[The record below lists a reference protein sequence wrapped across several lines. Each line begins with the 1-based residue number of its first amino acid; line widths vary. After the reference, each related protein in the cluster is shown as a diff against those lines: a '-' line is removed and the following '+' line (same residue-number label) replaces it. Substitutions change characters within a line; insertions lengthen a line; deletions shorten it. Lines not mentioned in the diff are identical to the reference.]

1 MKEGTRLK
9 LRDMMFISLFAAI
22 MGILAFFPPLPL
34 PFIPVPVTA
43 QTLGVM
49 LAGGILGARR
59 GGLSL
64 LLFIF
69 LIAVGVPL
77 LTGGR
82 GGLGVLIGP
91 SGGYILSWPIAA
103 FIIGYFV
110 EKNIQHLS
118 YWKVLTITI
127 FGGVIAINLIG
138 ITYLSILSNLPW
150 GPTAISAL
158 AFLPGDIAKALIA
171 SSVIIKL
178 NRVYPLINRKKR
190 VTY

>member
-1 MKEGTRLK
+1 MK

-22 MGILAFFPPLPL
+22 IGILAFFPP
-34 PFIPVPVTA
+34 IPVPVIPVPITL

-64 LLFIF
+64 LLFVF

-103 FIIGYFV
+103 CIIGYLV
-110 EKNIQHLS
+110 EKNIHNLT
-118 YWKVLTITI
+118 YWKLVLITT
-127 FGGVIAINLIG
+127 FGGVIVVNIIG
-138 ITYLSILSNLPW
+138 VTYLSILSNLPW
-150 GPTAISAL
+150 GPTAFSAL
-158 AFLPGDIAKALIA
+158 VFLPGDVLKTLLVSA
-171 SSVIIKL
+171 VIIKL
-178 NRVYPLINRKKR
+178 NKVYPLIDKSKHI
-190 VTY
+190 TY